1 MDVTPRI
8 GDGAGSDAGLPA
20 WRARFLASHPVA
32 FRPVRG
38 TADLALVVEQRVS
51 GIGGFVWNG
60 RTGGRTDIVAAEVAW
75 GATLTPDG
83 RHVVQLD
90 DPDGTEVG
98 HLHAVPVDGG
108 PARDLT
114 PGFGW
119 YVIRGVDIAVD
130 GSIAVTT
137 LVDGS
142 GFSLWALGL
151 RGTAEPRR
159 LFTSPNE
166 AWYGILSADGRL
178 AAIDTTDHNPGI
190 RRFAVTVLDT
200 ASGDIVATLTDG
212 PLAPV
217 HRVRFSRRPGDPRL
231 LVETERS
238 GFARPCLW
246 DPVSADRVDVELAD
260 VIGDV
265 LALDWDVE
273 HDRLLLLHV
282 DGGVHRVLEHHLD
295 TGRTVALDLP
305 PGAYAEPDV
314 ADVHPMVFASY
325 YAPDGT
331 LRLARS
337 RWNEPL
343 HLLERG
349 DEDGVLHTRIE
360 PAPVPAGRTFASNLV
375 TSRDGTA
382 VQLWVATPAGGAPV
396 RGTVLYFHG
405 GPNLAVVDKYDP
417 SAQAWLDEGF
427 AYAVLNFRGSVT
439 FGRAFRE
446 GFWGSLG
453 DREIEDVEA
462 ALAWLRAHGLADPE
476 TTFATGGS
484 YGGFMT
490 LLCLGRLSDAFAG
503 GLAHV
508 ALADWALAY
517 AGMNPAL
524 QAAWRG
530 FLGGTPETAPER
542 FRSASPISWVD
553 VVRAPVWLNQGRNDT
568 RTPPGQAQAY
578 ADALR
583 SAGGDVLLEWFEGGH
598 TIPGLDRALADQ
610 ERMFE
615 LVDRRFRG
623 LRWDEL
629 ETPG

>member
-1 MDVTPRI
+1 MSAND
-8 GDGAGSDAGLPA
+8 A
-20 WRARFLASHPVA
+20 WRARFFAPHPVA
-32 FRPVRG
+32 FRPVQG
-38 TADLALVVEQRVS
+38 STDLALVIVQGLS
-51 GIGGFVWNG
+51 GIGGYVWHG
-60 RTGGRTDIVAAEVAW
+60 GTGERTAVVAADVAW

-83 RHVVQLD
+83 RHIVQLD
-90 DPDGTEVG
+90 DPDGSEVG
-98 HLHAVPVDGG
+98 HLHAIPIGG
-108 PARDLT
+108 GRSRDLT

-119 YVIRGVDIAVD
+119 YVVRGVDIAAD
-130 GSIAVTT
+130 GSVVLAT

-142 GFSLWALGL
+142 GFALWLLDLVGDA
-151 RGTAEPRR
+151 RPRR
-159 LFTSPNE
+159 LFLSPNE
-166 AWYGILSADGRL
+166 AWYGILSADARL
-178 AAIDTTDHNPGI
+178 AAIDTTDHNPGV
-190 RRFAVTVLDT
+190 RRFAVSVVDTTRGEVL
-200 ASGDIVATLTDG
+200 ASLSDG

-217 HRVRFSRRPGDPRL
+217 HRIRFSGRAGDPRL

-246 DPVSADRVDVELAD
+246 DPLTGARLDIDLPD
-260 VIGDV
+260 LKGDV

-273 HDRLLLLHV
+273 RERLLLLHV
-282 DGGVHRVLEHHLD
+282 DGGVHRLLEHHLD
-295 TGRTVALDLP
+295 TGDTVTLDLP

-314 ADVHPMVFASY
+314 GDVHPMVFASH

-331 LRLARS
+331 LRLLRS

-343 HLLERG
+343 HELERREA
-349 DEDGVLHTRIE
+349 DDKLQVRLE
-360 PAPVPAGRTFASNLV
+360 PAPVPAGRVFTSNLV

-382 VQLWVATPAGGAPV
+382 VQLWFAAPAGDGPV
-396 RGTVLYFHG
+396 HGTVLAFHG

-417 SAQAWLDEGF
+417 SAQAWLDQGF

-453 DREIEDVEA
+453 DHEIQDVEA
-462 ALAWLRAHGLADPE
+462 ALGWLRGQGFADPT
-476 TTFATGGS
+476 TTFATGAS
-484 YGGFMT
+484 YGGLMT
-490 LLCLGRLSDAFAG
+490 LLCLGRLPDAFAG

-542 FRSASPISWVD
+542 FRRASPIGWVD
-553 VVRAPVWLNQGRNDT
+553 AVRAPVWLNQGRHDT

-583 SAGGDVLLEWFEGGH
+583 AAGGDVLIEWFEGGH
-598 TIPGLDRALADQ
+598 TIPGLDRTLADQ
-610 ERMFE
+610 QRMFE
-615 LVDRRFRG
+615 LVDRRLRG
-623 LRWDEL
+623 LRWDVL
-629 ETPG
+629 ETPA

>member
-1 MDVTPRI
+1 MRTN
-8 GDGAGSDAGLPA
+8 DG
-20 WRARFLASHPVA
+20 WRARFQASHPVA
-32 FRPVRG
+32 FRPARG
-38 TADLALVVEQRVS
+38 TADLALVIEQRVS
-51 GIGGFVWNG
+51 GIGAFVWDG
-60 RTGGRTDIVAAEVAW
+60 RTGARTGIPGIEAAW
-75 GATLTPDG
+75 GASLTPDG
-83 RHVVQLD
+83 RSIIQLD
-90 DPDGTEVG
+90 DPGGTEVG
-98 HLHAVPVDGG
+98 HLHAIPVDGG
-108 PARDLT
+108 RPRDLT
-114 PGFGW
+114 PGFDW
-119 YVIRGVDIAVD
+119 YVVRGVDIAPD
-130 GSIAVTT
+130 GNMALAT

-142 GFSLWALGL
+142 GFTLWALDL
-151 RGTAEPRR
+151 AGTAEPRR
-159 LFTSPNE
+159 LFASRNE
-166 AWYGILSADGRL
+166 AWYGILSEDGAL

-190 RRFAVTVLDT
+190 RRFAVTVVDT
-200 ASGDIVATLTDG
+200 ATGDVVATLTDG

-217 HRVRFSRRPGDPRL
+217 HRVRFSRRLGDPRL
-231 LVETERS
+231 LAETERS
-238 GFARPCLW
+238 GLARPCLW
-246 DPVSADRVDVELAD
+246 DPMTGARLDVELPDLA
-260 VIGDV
+260 GDV
-265 LALDWDVE
+265 LALDWDADHE
-273 HDRLLLLHV
+273 RLLLLHV

-314 ADVHPMVFASY
+314 ADIHPMVFGSH

-331 LRLARS
+331 LRLVRS

-343 HLLERG
+343 HVLERG
-349 DEDGVLHTRIE
+349 DTDGALRE
-360 PAPVPAGRTFASNLV
+360 RLAPAPVPAGRTFASNLV
-375 TSRDGTA
+375 TSRDGTS
-382 VQLWVATPAGGAPV
+382 VQLWVATPTGDEPV

-427 AYAVLNFRGSVT
+427 AYAALNFRGSVT

-453 DREIEDVEA
+453 EHEIEDVDA
-462 ALAWLRAHGLADPE
+462 ALAWLRARGLADPA
-476 TTFATGGS
+476 TTFATGVS

-490 LLCLGRLSDAFAG
+490 LLCLGRLPDAFAG

-542 FRSASPISWVD
+542 FRRASPIGWVEA
-553 VVRAPVWLNQGRNDT
+553 VRAPAWLNQGRNDT

-583 SAGGDVLLEWFEGGH
+583 AAGGDVLLEWFEGGH
-598 TIPGLDRALADQ
+598 TTPGLDRSLADQ
-610 ERMFE
+610 ERMFQ
-615 LVDRRFRG
+615 LVDRRLRG
-623 LRWDEL
+623 LRWDV
-629 ETPG
+629 TP